1 MMIDALKE
9 EVCRLNRELAKSGL
23 VTLTWGNLSG
33 IDRRQGI
40 VVIKP
45 SGVPYDQLEPKSMV
59 AVDLEGKVV
68 EGALK
73 PSSDTATHLILY
85 RAFEQIGGIVHTH
98 SRYATMFAQA
108 RREIPCLGTTHA
120 DHFFGPVPVTRS
132 LSESEVAADY
142 EGNTGRV
149 IVERFAGVVRISHH
163 AGENASAVSGGA
175 DIPVC
180 PVGGVFL
187 GRQECL
193 PHCGEKCALDPMA
206 MPAVLV
212 ANHGPFAWGRDAA
225 DALQNVVALEA
236 VAEMAIGTWLINPQA
251 PLLESYLL
259 EKHNHRKHGP
269 AAYYGQQ

>member
-1 MMIDALKE
+1 MMIDALKD
-9 EVCRLNRELAKSGL
+9 EVCRLNRQLANSGL

-68 EGALK
+68 EGTLR

-98 SRYATMFAQA
+98 SRCATMFAQA

-120 DHFFGPVPVTRS
+120 DHFFGPVPVTRP

-149 IVERFAGVVRISHH
+149 IVERFAGV
-163 AGENASAVSGGA
+163 
-175 DIPVC
+175 
-180 PVGGVFL
+180 
-187 GRQECL
+187 
-193 PHCGEKCALDPMA
+193 DPTA

-212 ANHGPFAWGRDAA
+212 ANHGPFAWGRNAD
-225 DALQNVVALEA
+225 DALQNAIALEA

-251 PLLESYLL
+251 PVLESYVL